1 MSMDY
6 LQHLAEWATEG
17 VLALVVIGQIR
28 LWLAHFKLRE
38 EMANDYVKKD
48 EVVNRFEKV
57 DVQMDE
63 LRKTTTRILELVA
76 EIRGRTNVHGISG

>member
-1 MSMDY
+1 MIMDY

-38 EMANDYVKKD
+38 EMAKEYVKKD
-48 EVVNRFEKV
+48 EVVKSFEKV

-76 EIRGRTNVHGISG
+76 EIRGRSNVHGISG

>member
-38 EMANDYVKKD
+38 EMAKEYVKKD
-48 EVVNRFEKV
+48 EVVKSFEKV

-76 EIRGRTNVHGISG
+76 EIRGRSNVHGISG

>member
-1 MSMDY
+1 MDY

-57 DVQMDE
+57 DIQMDE

>member
-1 MSMDY
+1 MDY

-17 VLALVVIGQIR
+17 VLGLVVIGQIR
-28 LWLAHFKLRE
+28 LWLAHFHFRE
-38 EMANDYVKKD
+38 EVANDYVKKD

-57 DVQMDE
+57 DIQMDE

>member
-1 MSMDY
+1 MDY

-38 EMANDYVKKD
+38 EMAKEYVKKD
-48 EVVNRFEKV
+48 EVVKSFEKV

-76 EIRGRTNVHGISG
+76 EIRGRSNVHGISG

>member
-1 MSMDY
+1 MDY

-63 LRKTTTRILELVA
+63 LRETTMRILELVA
-76 EIRGRTNVHGISG
+76 EIRGKTNVHGISG